1 VTRLTNLIIEKI
13 KFNIMYDLTKMF
25 EQEPKLMCESS
36 SDVPLKIWKELG
48 FLDKND
54 MIKKTENLKEA
65 PLEDF
70 LI

>member
-1 VTRLTNLIIEKI
+1 
-13 KFNIMYDLTKMF
+13 MYDLTKMF